1 VAASVALTMTIGVAT
16 MCVALWGGL
25 VVVTRIR
32 GFGPFNPVAFGWAAA
47 SAAAAFWAVGG
58 VALLSSAAASEA
70 GRAGGVSGAF
80 TLASYVADY
89 VAKLS
94 PHWAWLKRYSLFAY
108 WDPQGVVARGGVIWS
123 DVAVLLSV
131 AVLMILLAIVV
142 FDRRDVAV

>member
-1 VAASVALTMTIGVAT
+1 M
-16 MCVALWGGL
+16 
-25 VVVTRIR
+25 
-32 GFGPFNPVAFGWAAA
+32 
-47 SAAAAFWAVGG
+47 
-58 VALLSSAAASEA
+58 ALLSSAAASEA
-70 GRAGGVSGAF
+70 GRAGGVSAAF

-123 DVAVLLSV
+123 DVAVLLGV
-131 AVLMILLAIVV
+131 AVLTVLLGIVV